1 MKLKPVFILTCILM
15 CVSFGAQAA
24 PIGVGLDAYAWDS
37 AQVSVAKPHPK
48 KLVGYIETELS
59 RATTRYETYA
69 SQANRNEN
77 MRLATVAIHN
87 TILYPDEIFSYN
99 QTVGPRTT
107 ERGFKIAT
115 VFEGGE
121 KVPGLGGGICQ
132 ISSTLYMAT
141 KKTSLSIVER
151 YKHSIPVTYCSRDD
165 EATVSWGVLDYRFKN
180 TLDIPVRIEAS
191 MGGGIC
197 NIAIWAMTPVY
208 E

>member
-1 MKLKPVFILTCILM
+1 MKLKFVAIVTSMLLCA
-15 CVSFGAQAA
+15 SFGVQAA
-24 PIGVGLDAYAWDS
+24 HIGAGADAYAWDS
-37 AQVSVAKPHPK
+37 APIYVAKPHPK
-48 KLVGYIETELS
+48 KLIGYIETELS

-87 TILYPDEIFSYN
+87 KVLQPGEIFSYN
-99 QTVGPRTT
+99 QTVGPRTI

-141 KKTSLSIVER
+141 KKTSLAVVER
-151 YKHSIPVTYCSRDD
+151 YKHSIPVSYCTRDD

-180 TLDIPVRIEAS
+180 TLDIPVRIEAN

-197 NIAIWAMTPVY
+197 NIALWAMTPVY